1 MKTLITGSSGFVGL
15 ALSEHLLMAGEE
27 VIGFDLGPIPNAAR
41 AVFAELPGR
50 FIEHQGDVR
59 DASDLRTLMGRHR
72 PQRVVT
78 LAAITADADRERLA
92 PQAIFEVNVG
102 GVLAAIGASAE
113 CGVSRLVHI
122 SSGSVY
128 GSAGRHAPLL
138 DEARSALAPEGLYGQ
153 SKRSAEDAAR
163 RLAQL
168 HGLPLVIGRL
178 GTCFGPWEAD
188 SGVRDTLSAPLQL
201 LQVARRGG
209 TAILARDSLRDWLY
223 VRDAAQAIGCLLDQP
238 QWRYPLYNLAAGFQW
253 PLSQWCARLATRFP
267 DFRWRLAAP
276 GETPNIELYADYD
289 RASMAVDRLR
299 EDCSFVPRFDIDA
312 ADHDFHHWLAQVAG
326 PQTRVNP

>member
-15 ALSEHLLMAGEE
+15 ALSEHLLAAGED
-27 VIGFDLGPIPNAAR
+27 VIGFDLSPIPPAAQ
-41 AVFAELPGR
+41 AVFAKLPGR
-50 FIEHQGDVR
+50 FIGHQGDVR
-59 DASDLRTLMGRHR
+59 DPTDLRTVMGRHR

-78 LAAITADADRERLA
+78 LAAITADVKRERLA

-128 GSAGRHAPLL
+128 GATGRHAPLL
-138 DEARSALAPEGLYGQ
+138 DEACSALAPEGLY
-153 SKRSAEDAAR
+153 
-163 RLAQL
+163 
-168 HGLPLVIGRL
+168 GRL

-188 SGVRDTLSAPLQL
+188 SGLRDTLSAPLQL
-201 LQVARRGG
+201 LLVARRGG

-223 VRDAAQAIGCLLDQP
+223 VRDAAQAVACLLDHP
-238 QWRYPLYNLAAGFQW
+238 RHRFALYNLAAGFQW
-253 PLSQWCARLATRFP
+253 PLSQWCARLASRFP
-267 DFRWRLAAP
+267 DFHWRLAAP

-299 EDCSFVPRFDIDA
+299 DDCGFVPRFDIDA
-312 ADHDFHHWLAQVAG
+312 ADHDFHLWLAQVAG
-326 PQTRVNP
+326 FQTTVNP

>member
-15 ALSEHLLMAGEE
+15 ALSEHLLAAGEE
-27 VIGFDLGPIPNAAR
+27 VIGFDLGPVPATALAA
-41 AVFAELPGR
+41 FAKLPGR
-50 FIEHQGDVR
+50 FIHNQGDVR
-59 DASDLRTLMGRHR
+59 DAADLRAVMGRHR

-78 LAAITADADRERLA
+78 LAAITADAERERLA

-102 GVLAAIGASAE
+102 GVLAAIDASAQ

-128 GSAGRHAPLL
+128 GATGRHAPLL
-138 DEARSALAPEGLYGQ
+138 DEARSPLAPEGLYGQ
-153 SKRSAEDAAR
+153 SKRSAEDAAL
-163 RLAQL
+163 RLADL

-188 SGVRDTLSAPLQL
+188 SGLRDTLSAPLQL
-201 LQVARRGG
+201 LQIARRGG

-223 VRDAAQAIGCLLDQP
+223 VRDAAQAVARLLDQP
-238 QWRYPLYNLAAGFQW
+238 RHRFALYNLAAGFQW
-253 PLSQWCARLATRFP
+253 PLSQWCARLASRFAG
-267 DFRWRLAAP
+267 FHWRLAAP

-299 EDCSFVPRFDIDA
+299 DDCGFVPRFDIEA
-312 ADHDFHHWLAQVAG
+312 ADLDFHRWLAQVAS
-326 PQTRVNP
+326 PEHEVDS